1 MVPTTEDL
9 MKKGICGVGTYLFN
23 KIKDS
28 IFEKE
33 SIERT
38 VIRKA
43 DFEEIIEDQIDL
55 KKFPAVSQEDIG
67 AICEI
72 LHRSDGIET
81 IIKQLY
87 AFQSG
92 IDKSLEEI
100 REDFVSI
107 FPKSIE
113 LENGEINLEAEKRTS
128 FLLKVF
134 DVLDQGMQIALN
146 RAAEEGSSGAL
157 KALDN
162 RRHLDM
168 KNEHRELKSELKNG
182 FDEVKKILDSGFKE
196 YLETYNKSENDKFVK
211 LNALTSYDEVNEDL
225 PINHKSLYAE
235 ANSLY
240 LKRISG
246 INEINDFSELIAK
259 IEALLSKEHNQYEL
273 QRLLSW
279 AYHQYAISL
288 QNTNNNYFQAKLMLL
303 NACTIRSKLN
313 DPEYVLSLFQLFMNA
328 YQASNKHN
336 WEIDDLAP
344 NGWRKWMVHEMEGHS
359 EILVKIYRYDL
370 YSTNLHNLGFLYQFL
385 AEKSI
390 ESKTDEG
397 YLNSAIKC
405 YKEALRIRMERRDMR
420 LVSQTT
426 VRISKTYLLLIKCI
440 NNKISEEY
448 YSEIH
453 NYINYVKQFYE
464 RFPQED
470 FRYND
475 LVQLKEELDK
485 NHTY

>member
-1 MVPTTEDL
+1 MN
-9 MKKGICGVGTYLFN
+9 KGMSSVGIHLYS
-23 KIKDS
+23 KVKDS

-33 SIERT
+33 PIEKTAVRDT
-38 VIRKA
+38 
-43 DFEEIIEDQIDL
+43 DFGKLIEDKIEF
-55 KKFPAVSQEDIG
+55 KEFPEISDEDVK

-72 LHRSDGIET
+72 LYKSLDIEL

-87 AFQSG
+87 VYQSG
-92 IDKSLEEI
+92 MDKSIDEI
-100 REDFVSI
+100 REDFLSL
-107 FPKSIE
+107 FPGTIK
-113 LENGEINLEAEKRTS
+113 LKNGEIHLGNEDRRS
-128 FLLKVF
+128 FLLEVF
-134 DVLDQGMQIALN
+134 EILDEGIQIALN
-146 RAAEEGSSGAL
+146 READEGSSGAL

-162 RRHLDM
+162 RRHFDV
-168 KNEHRELKSELKNG
+168 KNGHLELKSELKNG
-182 FDEVKKILDSGFKE
+182 FDEVKKILDTGFKE
-196 YLETYNKSENDKFVK
+196 YLEAYNKSENDKYMR
-211 LNALTSYDEVNEDL
+211 LNALASYDEVNEEL
-225 PINHKSLYAE
+225 PINHKSLFAE

-246 INEINDFSELIAK
+246 ENVINDFSELITK
-259 IEALLSKEHNQYEL
+259 IEISLSKEHNPYEL
-273 QRLLSW
+273 QKLLSW

-288 QNTNNNYFQAKLMLL
+288 QNTSNNYFQAKLMLL

-313 DPEYVLSLFQLFMNA
+313 DPEYVISLFQLFMNA

-344 NGWRKWMVHEMEGHS
+344 NGWRHWMVNEMEGHS
-359 EILVKIYRYDL
+359 KILEKIYRYDL

-385 AEKSI
+385 AEKSVEGKI
-390 ESKTDEG
+390 DEG
-397 YLNSAIKC
+397 YLSSAIKC

-440 NNKISEEY
+440 NNKMGEEH
-448 YSEIH
+448 YSEIQ

-464 RFPQED
+464 RFPQEE
-470 FRYND
+470 FRYSD

-485 NHTY
+485 YHTC